1 VAGPLV
7 SSCQLLPIGVADRAI
22 SMPYDLFLLLI
33 QPYLLSLRQGQ
44 RDLKTAGISD
54 MVNRCARIGIL
65 GHKGPTKPP
74 ASRNGNEYQ
83 ASDTEPILPAN
94 TLEKTKPALRIQFV
108 SRLLHKTIL
117 PRMHIAFL

>member
-1 VAGPLV
+1 G
-7 SSCQLLPIGVADRAI
+7 RARWV
-22 SMPYDLFLLLI
+22 PYDLSLPFS
-33 QPYLLSLRQGQ
+33 QPYLRSSRPGQ
-44 RDLKTAGISD
+44 RDMTTIGIFD
-54 MVNRCARIGIL
+54 MTSPWARTGIL
-65 GHKGPTKPP
+65 GRKRLAKPP
-74 ASRNGNEYQ
+74 TSRNGNEYQ